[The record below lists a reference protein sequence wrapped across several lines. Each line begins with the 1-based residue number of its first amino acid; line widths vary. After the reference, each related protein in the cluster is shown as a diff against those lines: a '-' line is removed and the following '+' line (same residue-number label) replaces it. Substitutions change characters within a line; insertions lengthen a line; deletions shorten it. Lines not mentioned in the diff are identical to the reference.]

1 MLDSSFQTFFIFNKV
16 WHNCNRGS
24 RRSGQFNTNMK
35 NNFQTV
41 SLVIV
46 INKWALKRSTKL
58 EFSWS
63 PVFPN
68 KGSNGAYVI
77 EWGEGVWN
85 CVRGQRRACLETRA
99 VCASNFQ
106 KIPMGVVRYKI
117 SFPII
122 ISKLN
127 QCSIDLSSKREF
139 KLRHFILMFFISVI
153 FVLLHVLC
161 EFLNPKF
168 TCYL

>member
-1 MLDSSFQTFFIFNKV
+1 
-16 WHNCNRGS
+16 
-24 RRSGQFNTNMK
+24 MK

-46 INKWALKRSTKL
+46 LKKWALQRSTKL
-58 EFSWS
+58 KFSCS

-68 KGSNGAYVI
+68 KGSNGAYVT

-85 CVRGQRRACLETRA
+85 CVRGQRRACLETTA

-106 KIPMGVVRYKI
+106 KISLGVVRYEI
-117 SFPII
+117 SFPIL

-127 QCSIDLSSKREF
+127 QCLIELSSKREF
-139 KLRHFILMFFISVI
+139 KLRHFILMFSF
-153 FVLLHVLC
+153 LL
-161 EFLNPKF
+161 
-168 TCYL
+168 YLFSLSS